1 MPLEL
6 QHVPEV
12 GSGESRDFL
21 ERAGH
26 LLEVEPAAYGKVG
39 RGSPGGSS
47 DVCRPSA
54 RRFQGIGERDVLS
67 VREEAHDWFWITG
80 DVDTECVTEC
90 LDDIT
95 QIIALGR
102 PAVGVPVDRPPVPAL
117 AAVHMGAR
125 SSVRSGGPPSLELM

>member
-1 MPLEL
+1 M
-6 QHVPEV
+6 
-12 GSGESRDFL
+12 
-21 ERAGH
+21 
-26 LLEVEPAAYGKVG
+26 EPAAYGEVG

-54 RRFQGIGERDVLS
+54 RRFQGIGERDVVS

-95 QIIALGR
+95 QVIALGR
-102 PAVGVPVDRPPVPAL
+102 PAVGVPVTAL
-117 AAVHMGAR
+117 ASSPSRRYTWVAGAR
-125 SSVRSGGPPSLELM
+125 FAPAGHRLWS